1 MFCSLFL
8 YILFSLLIIFLVQ
21 EDFPA
26 YPPIMISNRELFLK
40 NTAQTSESPRLIE
53 VERAE
58 GIYLYGPNGKSYMD
72 LVSGFNVSN
81 IGHRHPRVLAAIQD
95 QLDKFMHV
103 TVYGEFVQAPQV
115 QLATELLAVL
125 PDSFGSVYFT
135 NSGAEAVEGSMKIA
149 KKFTGRRQL
158 IAAKKAYHGSTQ
170 GALSLIGDE
179 AYREA
184 YAPLLPE
191 IKFIDYNEMADLN
204 QISTETAAVIVE
216 AIQGEAGV
224 RVPEKA
230 YMQALRKR
238 CDETGALLIFDEIQ
252 TGFGRTGK
260 LFAFE
265 HFDIV
270 PDILMLAK
278 GIGGGMPLGA
288 FVGRKEVMDVI
299 KANPMLGHITTF
311 GGHPVSCAAA
321 RASLAVIQEEKL
333 VEQVAAKAA
342 LFRAELDIA
351 QIQEIRGLGLM
362 MCLQLENFDQVYAVS
377 NYCAEQGLIIDWY
390 LHCET
395 ALRIAPP
402 LTISEEE
409 IKTACK
415 IIREAIVK
423 FC

>member
-1 MFCSLFL
+1 
-8 YILFSLLIIFLVQ
+8 
-21 EDFPA
+21 
-26 YPPIMISNRELFLK
+26 MISNRELFLK

-53 VERAE
+53 IEKAE
-58 GIYLYGPNGKSYMD
+58 ASYLYGPQGQKYLD

-81 IGHRHPRVLAAIQD
+81 IGHRHPKVIAAIQE
-95 QLDKFMHV
+95 QLEKYLHV

-115 QLATELLAVL
+115 QFATKLLENL
-125 PDSFGSVYFT
+125 PSSFGSVYLT

-149 KKFTGRRQL
+149 KRYTGRRQI
-158 IAAKKAYHGSTQ
+158 IAAKNAYHGSTQ
-170 GALSLIGDE
+170 GALSLIGGTQ
-179 AYREA
+179 YQEA

-191 IKFIDYNEMADLN
+191 IDFIEFNSQTDLET
-204 QISTETAAVIVE
+204 ITDKTAAVIVE

-224 RVPEKA
+224 RVPSAE
-230 YMQALRKR
+230 YMQALRAK
-238 CDETGALLIFDEIQ
+238 CTEVGALLVFDEIQ

-265 HFDIV
+265 HFGVV

-288 FVGRKEVMDVI
+288 FVAPKKIMDVI

-321 RASLAVIQEEKL
+321 LASLKVILEEQLVEGVEEKAL
-333 VEQVAAKAA
+333 
-342 LFRAELDIA
+342 LFRQELAHPKIK
-351 QIQEIRGLGLM
+351 EIRGLGLM
-362 MCLQLENFDQVYAVS
+362 MCLQLENFDQVYNVS
-377 NYCAEQGLIIDWY
+377 KYCADNGIMIDWY

-395 ALRIAPP
+395 ALRVAPP
-402 LTISEEE
+402 LTISKEE
-409 IKTACK
+409 INEACQ
-415 IIREAIVK
+415 IIKQGIDK

>member
-1 MFCSLFL
+1 
-8 YILFSLLIIFLVQ
+8 
-21 EDFPA
+21 
-26 YPPIMISNRELFLK
+26 MISNRELFLK

-53 VERAE
+53 IEKAE
-58 GIYLYGPNGKSYMD
+58 ASYLYGPQGQKYLD

-81 IGHRHPRVLAAIQD
+81 IGHRHPKVIAAIQE
-95 QLDKFMHV
+95 QLEKYLHV

-115 QLATELLAVL
+115 QFATKLLENL
-125 PDSFGSVYFT
+125 PSSFGSVYLT

-149 KKFTGRRQL
+149 KRYTGRRQI
-158 IAAKKAYHGSTQ
+158 IAAKNAYHGSTQ
-170 GALSLIGDE
+170 GALSLIGGTQ
-179 AYREA
+179 YQEA

-191 IKFIDYNEMADLN
+191 IDFIEFNSQTDLET
-204 QISTETAAVIVE
+204 ITDKTAAVIVE

-224 RVPEKA
+224 RVPSAE
-230 YMQALRKR
+230 YMQALRAK
-238 CDETGALLIFDEIQ
+238 CTEVGALLVFDEIQ

-265 HFDIV
+265 HFGVV

-288 FVGRKEVMDVI
+288 FVAPKEIMDVI

-321 RASLAVIQEEKL
+321 LASLKVILEEQLVEGVEEKAL
-333 VEQVAAKAA
+333 
-342 LFRAELDIA
+342 LFRQELAHPKIK
-351 QIQEIRGLGLM
+351 EIRGLGLM
-362 MCLQLENFDQVYAVS
+362 MCLQLENFDQVYNVS
-377 NYCAEQGLIIDWY
+377 KYCADNGIMIDWY

-395 ALRIAPP
+395 ALRVAPP
-402 LTISEEE
+402 LTISKEE
-409 IKTACK
+409 INEACQ
-415 IIREAIVK
+415 IIKQGIDK

>member
-1 MFCSLFL
+1 
-8 YILFSLLIIFLVQ
+8 
-21 EDFPA
+21 
-26 YPPIMISNRELFLK
+26 MISNRELFLK

-53 VERAE
+53 IEKAE
-58 GIYLYGPNGKSYMD
+58 GSYLYGPQGQKYLD

-81 IGHRHPRVLAAIQD
+81 IGHRHPKVIAAIQH
-95 QLDKFMHV
+95 QLEKYLHV

-115 QLATELLAVL
+115 QFATKLLENL
-125 PDSFGSVYFT
+125 PSSFGSVYLT

-149 KKFTGRRQL
+149 KRFTSRRQI
-158 IAAKKAYHGSTQ
+158 IAAKNAYHGSTQ
-170 GALSLIGDE
+170 GALSLIGGTQ
-179 AYREA
+179 YQEA

-191 IKFIDYNEMADLN
+191 IDFIEFNSLFDLES
-204 QISTETAAVIVE
+204 ITEKTAAVIVE

-224 RVPEKA
+224 RVPSAE
-230 YMQALRKR
+230 YMQSLRAK
-238 CDETGALLIFDEIQ
+238 CSEVGALLIFDEIQ

-288 FVGRKEVMDVI
+288 FVAPKKIMDVI

-311 GGHPVSCAAA
+311 GGHPVSCTAAL
-321 RASLAVIQEEKL
+321 ASLNVILEEQL
-333 VEQVAAKAA
+333 VEGVAHKVKI
-342 LFRAELDIA
+342 FRQELAHPKIK
-351 QIQEIRGLGLM
+351 EIRGLGLM
-362 MCLQLENFDQVYAVS
+362 MCLQLENFDQVYNVS
-377 NYCAEQGLIIDWY
+377 KYCADNGVMIDWY

-395 ALRIAPP
+395 ALRVAPP

-409 IKTACK
+409 IKEACH
-415 IIREAIVK
+415 IIKEGIDK

>member
-1 MFCSLFL
+1 
-8 YILFSLLIIFLVQ
+8 
-21 EDFPA
+21 
-26 YPPIMISNRELFLK
+26 MISNRELFLK
-40 NTAQTSESPRLIE
+40 NTAQTSDSPRLLEI
-53 VERAE
+53 ERAE
-58 GIYLYGPNGKSYMD
+58 AVYLYGPNGEKYID

-81 IGHRHPRVLAAIQD
+81 IGHRHPKVLEAIQD

-115 QLATELLAVL
+115 QFATELLAVL
-125 PDSFGSVYFT
+125 PDSFQSVYFT
-135 NSGAEAVEGSMKIA
+135 NSGAEAVEGAMKVA
-149 KKFTGRRQL
+149 KKYTGRREI
-158 IAAKKAYHGSTQ
+158 IAAKNAYHGSTQ
-170 GALSLIGDE
+170 GALSLIGND

-191 IKFIDYNEMADLN
+191 ISFVEYNNLPGLENITDK
-204 QISTETAAVIVE
+204 TAAVVVE

-224 RVPEKA
+224 RVPTTA
-230 YMQALRKR
+230 YMQALRKK
-238 CDETGALLIFDEIQ
+238 CNETGALLIFDEIQ

-265 HFDIV
+265 HFGIV

-288 FVGRKEVMDVI
+288 FIASKDIMDVI

-321 RASLAVIQEEKL
+321 RASLRVIQDDRL
-333 VEQVAAKAA
+333 VEDVERKAN
-342 LFRAELDIA
+342 LFRNELNIP
-351 QIQEIRGLGLM
+351 QIKEIRGLGLM
-362 MCLQLENFDQVYAVS
+362 MCLQLENFDQVYQVS
-377 NYCAEQGLIIDWY
+377 NYCATEGLIIDWY

-402 LTISEEE
+402 LTISDDE
-409 IKTACK
+409 IKLSCK
-415 IIREAIVK
+415 IIREAIAK

>member
-1 MFCSLFL
+1 
-8 YILFSLLIIFLVQ
+8 
-21 EDFPA
+21 
-26 YPPIMISNRELFLK
+26 MISNRELFLK

-53 VERAE
+53 IEKAE
-58 GIYLYGPNGKSYMD
+58 GSYLYGPQGQKYLD

-81 IGHRHPRVLAAIQD
+81 IGHRHPKVIRAIQD
-95 QLDKFMHV
+95 QLEKYLHV

-115 QLATELLAVL
+115 QFATKLLDHL
-125 PDSFGSVYFT
+125 PDSFGSVYLT

-149 KKFTGRRQL
+149 KRFTGRRQI
-158 IAAKKAYHGSTQ
+158 IAAKNAYHGSTQ
-170 GALSLIGDE
+170 GALSLIGGTQ
-179 AYREA
+179 YQEA

-191 IKFIDYNEMADLN
+191 IDFITFNDELDLEA
-204 QISTETAAVIVE
+204 ITEQTAAVIVE

-224 RVPEKA
+224 RVPTIA
-230 YMQALRKR
+230 YMQALRKK
-238 CDETGALLIFDEIQ
+238 CTEVGALLVFDEIQ

-265 HFDIV
+265 HFGII

-288 FVGRKEVMDVI
+288 FVAPKHIMDVI

-321 RASLAVIQEEKL
+321 LASLNVILDEKL
-333 VEQVAAKAA
+333 IESVDHKVA
-342 LFRAELDIA
+342 LFRQELAHPKIK
-351 QIQEIRGLGLM
+351 EIRGLGLM
-362 MCLQLENFDQVYAVS
+362 MCLQVENFDQVYNVS
-377 NYCAEQGLIIDWY
+377 KYCADKGVMIDWY

-395 ALRIAPP
+395 ALRVAPP
-402 LTISEEE
+402 LTITEDE
-409 IKTACK
+409 
-415 IIREAIVK
+415 IREACTIICEAIDK